1 MLKKKTVCVLKSSA
15 PLVLSLKGGGTD
27 GHGEAEGVTK
37 LLVPYVLVLH
47 LPPSNALSPRC
58 HTKSLSLCFTV
69 SAGHTTAISSLCL
82 TTITFLQN
90 LYRK

>member
-1 MLKKKTVCVLKSSA
+1 M
-15 PLVLSLKGGGTD
+15 LSLKGGGTD

-47 LPPSNALSPRC
+47 FPPSNALSLRC
-58 HTKSLSLCFTV
+58 HTKSLSLCFTI

-90 LYRK
+90 CMVYSMKSVAAVILDLLES